1 MSHAYEKDV
10 FAWATEQAALL
21 RSGRLSEL
29 DIDHIAEE
37 IESVGSSQ
45 KRELVSRLT
54 VLLQHLL
61 KWQFQAALRGKSLQ
75 VTIRVQRRD
84 LAYLM
89 KNNPSLRSMLSE
101 AIAQAYGTAV
111 IKAGAET
118 DIAESVFPSDCPWTF
133 EQMMDPD
140 FWPGEAAS

>member
-1 MSHAYEKDV
+1 MSHAYETDV
-10 FAWATEQAALL
+10 CAWAKEQAALL
-21 RSGRLSEL
+21 RAGRLSEL

-61 KWQFQAALRGKSLQ
+61 TWQFQPALRGTSCQ
-75 VTIRVQRRD
+75 VSIRVQRRD
-84 LAYLM
+84 TAYLM
-89 KNNPSLRSMLSE
+89 QNNPSLKAMLPE

-111 IKAGAET
+111 IKASAET
-118 DIAESVFPSDCPWTF
+118 DLAESIFPSVCLWTF
-133 EQMMDPD
+133 EQMMDPE
-140 FWPGEAAS
+140 FWPSEAPS